1 MKKLFLLSLLS
12 LFFISCQIQVP
23 LSADYWTN
31 TSKVGIMVNVN
42 PAAKFRQGS
51 QGLLDLAL
59 TSGDKYQPVLA
70 NIDKT
75 MNPQQDLINMYTEIL
90 KSKGKEVVLID
101 EKFDAKTAP
110 KFDKSNA
117 DKSKKYS
124 NYDFRALKSKYGV
137 DEVLFVNVNYGM
149 MISYYSMIETG
160 RAAYTY
166 FDTRLV
172 NLTDNSLYLANDNV
186 QMTPIKGKW
195 DVPPAYENVMTNMK
209 ATIDKAMTIEKT
221 VVK

>member
-1 MKKLFLLSLLS
+1 MKKLFLLSLLA

-90 KSKGKEVVLID
+90 KSKGKEVILID

-110 KFDKSNA
+110 KFDKLELNGEVATLS
-117 DKSKKYS
+117 
-124 NYDFRALKSKYGV
+124 V
-137 DEVLFVNVNYGM
+137 DNFSVCVDCN
-149 MISYYSMIETG
+149 ETPK
-160 RAAYTY
+160 TY
-166 FDTRLV
+166 EA
-172 NLTDNSLYLANDNV
+172 SA
-186 QMTPIKGKW
+186 Q
-195 DVPPAYENVMTNMK
+195 
-209 ATIDKAMTIEKT
+209 
-221 VVK
+221 

>member
-1 MKKLFLLSLLS
+1 MKKLFLLSLLA
-12 LFFISCQIQVP
+12 LFFISCQVQVP
-23 LSADYWTN
+23 LSADYWTK

-90 KSKGKEVVLID
+90 KSKGKEVILID

-110 KFDKSNA
+110 KCRQV
-117 DKSKKYS
+117 KKI
-124 NYDFRALKSKYGV
+124 F
-137 DEVLFVNVNYGM
+137 
-149 MISYYSMIETG
+149 
-160 RAAYTY
+160 
-166 FDTRLV
+166 
-172 NLTDNSLYLANDNV
+172 
-186 QMTPIKGKW
+186 
-195 DVPPAYENVMTNMK
+195 
-209 ATIDKAMTIEKT
+209 
-221 VVK
+221 

>member
-1 MKKLFLLSLLS
+1 MKKLFLLSLLA
-12 LFFISCQIQVP
+12 LFFISCQVQVP
-23 LSADYWTN
+23 LSADYWTK

-90 KSKGKEVVLID
+90 KSKGKEVILID

-160 RAAYTY
+160 RAAYT
-166 FDTRLV
+166 
-172 NLTDNSLYLANDNV
+172 
-186 QMTPIKGKW
+186 
-195 DVPPAYENVMTNMK
+195 
-209 ATIDKAMTIEKT
+209 
-221 VVK
+221 